1 MALRFNGNSPTG
13 PNPFSAQVGRVLG
26 TATGITV
33 QTTAKPLYARGGS
46 RMAVHLTYGT
56 AVGLPLGSA
65 HPTSWA
71 MPSVAGAIASRN
83 RVGGDGDM
91 AGTAQS
97 GYNIEALVTGDG
109 GISNA
114 PLGLIVTIAASL
126 IGSGTVS
133 SAEAN
138 ALASMVA
145 TITGSGDIDATAAGL
160 ADLGAAL
167 AGSGAVT
174 ANNTALMDIAATI
187 RGYGDLTPEGL
198 RDAVWNAM
206 LANYQTTGSAGKTLE
221 LAGSGGVDYQA
232 LGEAVWAILL
242 ADANAPGSMG
252 ALVQTMMPADVAA
265 AVIAA
270 AQTTPIYADT
280 RKMNGADVIGT
291 GEVGDAWRGDGV
303 PP

>member
-1 MALRFNGNSPTG
+1 MALRFNGNSPVG

-33 QTTAKPLYARGGS
+33 QTTAMPLFARGGS

-83 RVGGDGDM
+83 RINGAGSM
-91 AGTAQS
+91 TGTAQS

-109 GISNA
+109 GITNA
-114 PLGLIVTIAASL
+114 PLGLIVSIAATL
-126 IGSGTVS
+126 IASGGIT
-133 SAEAN
+133 SAQVD

-145 TITGSGDIDATAAGL
+145 TITGSGDIAATAVGL

-167 AGSGAVT
+167 LGSGAIT

-198 RDAVWNAM
+198 RDAVWGALASQFNAAGSM
-206 LANYQTTGSAGKTLE
+206 GNKLNSAG
-221 LAGSGGVDYQA
+221 GGGVDYTA
-232 LGEAVWAILL
+232 LGAAVWAALQ
-242 ADANAPGSMG
+242 ADQNVSGSMA
-252 ALVQTMMPADVAA
+252 ALVKDIPTNVWNKTLP
-265 AVIAA
+265 
-270 AQTTPIYADT
+270 
-280 RKMNGADVIGT
+280 
-291 GEVGDAWRGDGV
+291 
-303 PP
+303 